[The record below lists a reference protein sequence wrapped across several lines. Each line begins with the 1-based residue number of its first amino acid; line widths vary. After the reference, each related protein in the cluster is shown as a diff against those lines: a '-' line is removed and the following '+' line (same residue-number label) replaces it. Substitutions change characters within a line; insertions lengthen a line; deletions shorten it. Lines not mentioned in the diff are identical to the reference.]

1 MEFPSVYK
9 WFQLGI
15 ARPDT
20 RGWLSREF
28 IRAQKGERILDVGC
42 GVSSILDELPEVSY
56 IGVDHNPDY
65 IDRARA
71 RYGNRAEFHLLDVNE
86 TNLQTFGKF
95 DTVLLLGVLHHLSDV
110 EVTQL
115 MASISNVLETHGS
128 IIAIDPAFEKNQHL
142 VARFLARLDRG
153 RYVRHAD
160 EYALLF
166 HPTFKVKDVC
176 IRRDLLRVPYTHA
189 VHVAKFDD
197 G

>member
-20 RGWLSREF
+20 RGWLSREI

-65 IDRARA
+65 IDKARA
-71 RYGNRAEFHLLDVNE
+71 RYGNRAEFHLLDVND
-86 TNLQTFGKF
+86 TNLQIFGKF

-110 EVTQL
+110 EVKQL
-115 MASISNVLETHGS
+115 MASISLVLEIHGS
-128 IIAIDPAFEKNQHL
+128 IIAIDPAFENNQHS
-142 VARFLARLDRG
+142 VARLLARLDRG
-153 RYVRHAD
+153 RYVRQAD
-160 EYALLF
+160 HYSRLF
-166 HPTFKVKDVC
+166 RPTFNVEEAV
-176 IRRDLLRVPYTHA
+176 IRRDLLRLPYTHV
-189 VHVAKFDD
+189 VHVAKF
-197 G
+197 GNH